1 VVEVENQVALME
13 LIFQE
18 DLLQEVL
25 IILAKIDQEEQPL
38 NLLNQEIQE
47 HMDSEIQAAAEIIM
61 EILLREHKAEAEVV
75 PALEV
80 ILQALIHQDKVEQVE
95 NILFQVLLSIMQVV
109 ELEEDIKMMEVV
121 QAV

>member
-1 VVEVENQVALME
+1 MENQAALME

-18 DLLQEVL
+18 DLVQEVL
-25 IILAKIDQEEQPL
+25 TIQVKIDQEGQPL

-47 HMDSEIQAAAEIIM
+47 HLDSEIQVEVEITM
-61 EILLREHKAEAEVV
+61 EIRVREHKEEAEVE
-75 PALEV
+75 PALQV
-80 ILQALIHQDKVEQVE
+80 THQALIHQDKVEPVE